1 MGVFDL
7 DPLFAHEW
15 QNNTSGRRACPI
27 LGPGRD
33 VMSTWPDDWDSAD
46 NQRWANALSWG
57 HLSGSRGNV
66 RTDTGFDAHVLN
78 YAFNKLYPT
87 IPSRADG
94 QVLHFDVRT
103 SNARLQESDVDAK
116 MRNFYKALQYI
127 KQYPTMQSMFDT
139 MQVSDY
145 TFYGQIMPTIYS
157 TAEDVNF
164 MDPQLRFW
172 EWNHCEHFQ
181 ERVTCMCDGY
191 PVRVGCPKN
200 RFVQRLL
207 KSGK

>member
-1 MGVFDL
+1 MGVFDDL

-46 NQRWANALSWG
+46 NKRWANALSWG

-87 IPSRADG
+87 IPSRAAG

-103 SNARLQESDVDAK
+103 
-116 MRNFYKALQYI
+116 
-127 KQYPTMQSMFDT
+127 
-139 MQVSDY
+139 
-145 TFYGQIMPTIYS
+145 
-157 TAEDVNF
+157 
-164 MDPQLRFW
+164 
-172 EWNHCEHFQ
+172 
-181 ERVTCMCDGY
+181 
-191 PVRVGCPKN
+191 
-200 RFVQRLL
+200 
-207 KSGK
+207 